1 MSWSADLVEVRGFVV
16 DAIQV
21 VWPGIVVAVDA
32 PESDY
37 GVPFARVVTK
47 ELEFEPDSVLVDRLK
62 IGFEITVRR
71 SVVSGV
77 VSEALLADAMALRSE
92 LLASLNPAGVAEL
105 PMVRRVW
112 IEQRSVGDGEFEL
125 KMEFGCEL
133 CAVRGE

>member
-1 MSWSADLVEVRGFVV
+1 MSWSADLVDVRGFVV

-32 PESDY
+32 PECDH
-37 GVPFARVVTK
+37 GLPFARVVTK

-62 IGFEITVRR
+62 VGFEIMVRR

-92 LLASLNPAGVAEL
+92 LLASVNLAGLAEL

-112 IEQRSVGDGEFEL
+112 IEQGSVGDGEFEL

-133 CAVRGE
+133 CAERGE